1 MADPTPLP
9 DPKEGTTP
17 SEHQSPLGPGAVE
30 FMSLGLSIA
39 VVLVAGGGLGYAVD
53 RWVGTSPL
61 FLLVG
66 LALGIV
72 AAVLMTVA
80 RIRKYL

>member
-1 MADPTPLP
+1 
-9 DPKEGTTP
+9 
-17 SEHQSPLGPGAVE
+17 
-30 FMSLGLSIA
+30 MSLGLSIA
-39 VVLVAGGGLGYAVD
+39 VLLVAGGGIGYAVD

-66 LALGIV
+66 LALGIL

>member
-9 DPKEGTTP
+9 DGKDGTTP
-17 SEHQSPLGPGAVE
+17 SEQQSPLSPGAVE

-39 VVLVAGGGLGYAVD
+39 VLLVAGGGLGYAVD

-80 RIRKYL
+80 RVRKYL

>member
-1 MADPTPLP
+1 MEESTPPP
-9 DPKEGTTP
+9 DPKEGPTA
-17 SEHQSPLGPGAVE
+17 SEQPSPLGAGAVE
-30 FMSLGLSIA
+30 FLTLGLSIA
-39 VVLVAGGGLGYAVD
+39 VLLVAGGGLGYAVD
-53 RWVGTSPL
+53 RWLGTSPL
-61 FLLVG
+61 FLLIG